1 MVGTPPTTSVH
12 DQLLLGGRVVAVTTV
27 SSTLALILAGGVLGC
42 KEGNGEPR
50 KMLAVDATRG
60 RGSCEEGPAH

>member
-1 MVGTPPTTSVH
+1 M
-12 DQLLLGGRVVAVTTV
+12 VAVTTV

>member
-1 MVGTPPTTSVH
+1 MA
-12 DQLLLGGRVVAVTTV
+12 LTTV
-27 SSTLALILAGGVLGC
+27 SSTLALILADGVLGC

-50 KMLAVDATRG
+50 KMLAVGATQG